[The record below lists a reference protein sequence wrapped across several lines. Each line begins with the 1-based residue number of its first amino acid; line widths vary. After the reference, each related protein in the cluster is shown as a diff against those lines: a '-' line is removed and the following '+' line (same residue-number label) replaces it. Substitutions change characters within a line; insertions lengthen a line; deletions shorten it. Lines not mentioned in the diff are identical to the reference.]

1 MASVRELSELLTEKE
16 VKAWR
21 IADNHAIAMCGM
33 FLFNEVVKWRR
44 KEDLTGLT
52 EYVIELAKT
61 KVETARSETPLADV
75 FLEQVE
81 GIEEGAAV
89 QLKGLL
95 YVRLSRALKVI
106 GWQPSTVRDLHRDL
120 KECDRFQSQTRE

>member
-1 MASVRELSELLTEKE
+1 MFLRVPAPASLACYSASASLHGLVASVRELSELLTEKE

-52 EYVIELAKT
+52 EYV
-61 KVETARSETPLADV
+61 S
-75 FLEQVE
+75 LE
-81 GIEEGAAV
+81 
-89 QLKGLL
+89 
-95 YVRLSRALKVI
+95 
-106 GWQPSTVRDLHRDL
+106 P
-120 KECDRFQSQTRE
+120 